1 MVVKEWVHIVH
12 TWGLIFEEVAGHSA
26 RGLCVC
32 YRNDIWYNV
41 FVFSWMVVIG
51 IYGET
56 YYMNRDIG
64 ELPNNNKK
72 KCPRYTSA
80 LDVPEAANTLQNNF

>member
-1 MVVKEWVHIVH
+1 MVV
-12 TWGLIFEEVAGHSA
+12 T
-26 RGLCVC
+26 
-32 YRNDIWYNV
+32 
-41 FVFSWMVVIG
+41 G

-72 KCPRYTSA
+72 KV
-80 LDVPEAANTLQNNF
+80 LDILQLLMFLKQLTLYKIIFK

>member
-1 MVVKEWVHIVH
+1 
-12 TWGLIFEEVAGHSA
+12 
-26 RGLCVC
+26 
-32 YRNDIWYNV
+32 
-41 FVFSWMVVIG
+41 MVVIG

-72 KCPRYTSA
+72 KKCPRYTSA

>member
-1 MVVKEWVHIVH
+1 MVV
-12 TWGLIFEEVAGHSA
+12 T
-26 RGLCVC
+26 
-32 YRNDIWYNV
+32 
-41 FVFSWMVVIG
+41 G

-72 KCPRYTSA
+72 KSPRYTSA